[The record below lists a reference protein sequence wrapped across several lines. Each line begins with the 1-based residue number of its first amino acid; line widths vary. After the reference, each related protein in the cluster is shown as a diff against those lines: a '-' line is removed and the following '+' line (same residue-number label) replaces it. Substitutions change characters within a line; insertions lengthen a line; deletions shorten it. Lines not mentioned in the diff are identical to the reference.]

1 MRLVFDLTACLP
13 DPLLLLLL
21 LLLLVIVLIVAAI
34 IGAVVKLL
42 TPLGMADRGHTYRA
56 PHATGDHTQPGHTHN
71 RGTHTTEAHTTR
83 TTGNREHTP
92 LGCSAQPC
100 QRHSLGGAPDL
111 VGHT

>member
-42 TPLGMADRGHTYRA
+42 TPLGMADRGHTYRG
-56 PHATGDHTQPGHTHN
+56 PHATG
-71 RGTHTTEAHTTR
+71 GTYTTGGHTTR

-92 LGCSAQPC
+92 LGCSVGQDAASS
-100 QRHSLGGAPDL
+100 RHS
-111 VGHT
+111 TIT